1 MNETSLT
8 TPLTAV
14 TAILVEAA
22 SLANRA
28 RPTDA
33 SKKAHQDYVTDVDL
47 AVDGFLETR
56 LGALIP
62 GCPVLSEERAVSIS
76 GSLPRYWIVDP
87 IDGTMNL
94 LAGLPFVGICVA
106 LADAQGPQLAA
117 VASLSDGVIYSA
129 IRGIGAFRNGAPLRM
144 AAAPCDLI
152 VLSTGLLDLLIAEHA
167 TAYTAL
173 RRIGKIRNLGA
184 QALHLCGVAAGQ
196 FAAVASLEARLWDE
210 AAGGLI
216 LREAGGHWQ
225 AASDHADW
233 TQPQAMMGIRQQRS
247 SAAHPAV
254 WAALQTALDPVFAHP
269 PHTATPPNAEPLI
282 VKPDPSA

>member
-1 MNETSLT
+1 MTLPNLPSL
-8 TPLTAV
+8 LAAV
-14 TAILVEAA
+14 TAILTQAVT
-22 SLANRA
+22 LANSR
-28 RPTDA
+28 RPTNA

-47 AVDGFLETR
+47 SVDAFLEQH

-62 GCPVLSEERAVSIS
+62 DCPVLSEERAVAVT

-106 LADAQGPQLAA
+106 LADSTGPQLAA

-129 IRGIGAFRNGAPLRM
+129 IRDHGAFRNGQPLQLT
-144 AAAPCDLI
+144 ANPCDLI
-152 VLSTGLLDLLIAEHA
+152 VLSTGLLDLLIAAHGP
-167 TAYTAL
+167 AYTAL

-184 QALHLCGVAAGQ
+184 QALHLCGVASGQ

-233 TQPQAMMGIRQQRS
+233 AQPQVMMAIREQRS
-247 SAAHPAV
+247 IAAHPAV
-254 WAALQTALDPVFAHP
+254 LNAMRNALDPVFAS
-269 PHTATPPNAEPLI
+269 PPNASPRL
-282 VKPDPSA
+282 